1 MNQPT
6 PQEIQNAK
14 DLLERA
20 GYFTQN
26 LWHIQDVKINF
37 DCTDEEA
44 MYVLEQS
51 LGGEYM
57 NEITYDLIKVVGIH
71 NKLKEN

>member
-1 MNQPT
+1 MKPT
-6 PQEIQNAK
+6 QQEIQNAK

-20 GYFTQN
+20 GYFVQN
-26 LWHIQDVKINF
+26 LWHIQDVKIHF

-44 MYVLEQS
+44 MYILEQS

-57 NEITYDLIKVVGIH
+57 NELSYDLIKVIGTE

>member
-1 MNQPT
+1 MKPT
-6 PQEIQNAK
+6 QQEIQNAK

-20 GYFTQN
+20 GYFVQN
-26 LWHIQDVKINF
+26 LWHIHDVKIHF

-44 MYVLEQS
+44 MYILEQS

-57 NEITYDLIKVVGIH
+57 NELSYDLIKVIGTE

>member
-1 MNQPT
+1 MKPT
-6 PQEIQNAK
+6 QQEIQNAK

-26 LWHIQDVKINF
+26 LWHIQDVKIHF

-44 MYVLEQS
+44 MYILEQS

-57 NEITYDLIKVVGIH
+57 NELSYDLIKVIGTE